1 MDKQSVVHPSDS
13 LLVNNRKELLVCVKA
28 RVDLRRQIKKKKA
41 IYNMILFEYH
51 SGKGKIAGIE
61 NMSVA
66 CKAWGGARG

>member
-1 MDKQSVVHPSDS
+1 MCKSMSGSQ
-13 LLVNNRKELLVCVKA
+13 KT
-28 RVDLRRQIKKKKA
+28 DLKKKKKA